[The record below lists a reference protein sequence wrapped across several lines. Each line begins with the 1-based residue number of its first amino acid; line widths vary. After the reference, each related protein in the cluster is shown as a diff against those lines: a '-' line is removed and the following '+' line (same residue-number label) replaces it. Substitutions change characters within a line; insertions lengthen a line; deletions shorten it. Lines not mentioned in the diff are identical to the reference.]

1 MILLIFLI
9 LLQSVP
15 ITWCDYNQVRVNIV
29 CFKDCSLNEAFKLD
43 SVVKDGIRFS
53 DKDSLRIV
61 SLCKIDGDICIT
73 EWKESGVVMAGFF
86 KRKSKE
92 IIGLGVQDNKPV
104 LFLGDDSSEIMKK
117 TVKYGFV
124 RMYAIRPEDDEDTIY
139 SVCSVDDLAVIANA
153 YVYDGCRVDY
163 VGTYDI
169 NRGEQFPRHPR

>member
-1 MILLIFLI
+1 
-9 LLQSVP
+9 
-15 ITWCDYNQVRVNIV
+15 
-29 CFKDCSLNEAFKLD
+29 
-43 SVVKDGIRFS
+43 
-53 DKDSLRIV
+53 
-61 SLCKIDGDICIT
+61 
-73 EWKESGVVMAGFF
+73 MAGFF